1 MIKGQGIAKSFG
13 DFKAIRDLHIHVE
26 KGSVYG
32 LVGPNGAGKTTLIKM
47 LNGIIRPD
55 AGEIKI
61 DGQAVWENE
70 ALKERLIYVSDDLYF
85 FSMATLRD
93 LAQLYAGIYPRW
105 NARRFEKLKEA
116 FPIEE
121 KRRLIRLSKGMQ
133 KQVAFWL
140 GLCAMPDVMILD
152 EPVDGLDPVMRRQ
165 VWSLMLQDVA
175 EREMTV
181 LVSSHNLRELED
193 VCDHVGILNRDVC
206 FWKKTWMKP
215 SPMYIKFRW
224 PLPGKRRRQPSPD
237 WKRISGCC
245 TRKPSA
251 VSGG

>member
-121 KRRLIRLSKGMQ
+121 KTPPDPPFQGNAKAGGLLAGPLCHAGCNDSGRTGRRTGSGDAPPGLESDAAGCSGKGDDRPGFLS
-133 KQVAFWL
+133 
-140 GLCAMPDVMILD
+140 
-152 EPVDGLDPVMRRQ
+152 
-165 VWSLMLQDVA
+165 
-175 EREMTV
+175 
-181 LVSSHNLRELED
+181 
-193 VCDHVGILNRDVC
+193 
-206 FWKKTWMKP
+206 
-215 SPMYIKFRW
+215 
-224 PLPGKRRRQPSPD
+224 
-237 WKRISGCC
+237 
-245 TRKPSA
+245 
-251 VSGG
+251 